1 MSISIRRRHIAYMLV
16 LTFSSG
22 IIDAIGFLALGRVFP
37 GNMTGNVAILGVT
50 LSGASEHS
58 ALRPALAFVFFLL
71 GAALAGA
78 YLRRAHRIWS
88 FKTTTT
94 LALVGLGMLATAV
107 YTFIAGIATD
117 HAFNGLSGHIITALL
132 AFFMGAQGAAGRR
145 VDINDINTI
154 VVTSTIVGLGA
165 DMFTGENRRQATRRR
180 ALAVFA
186 LLAGA
191 FTGGFCLMVSP
202 EFGILVTALLT
213 IGVAVAGDVGRRR
226 YRRQRRTA
234 VEL

>member
-1 MSISIRRRHIAYMLV
+1 MLI

-50 LSGASEHS
+50 LSGASELS
-58 ALRPALAFVFFLL
+58 ALRPALAFGFFLF
-71 GAALAGA
+71 GAAIAGA
-78 YLRRAHRIWS
+78 YLRREHRVWS
-88 FKTTTT
+88 FKTTTL
-94 LALVGLGMLATAV
+94 LALVGLGMCAAAA
-107 YTFIAGIATD
+107 YAFAAGRGTD
-117 HAFNGLSGHIITALL
+117 DPFAGVTGHVITALL

-145 VDINDINTI
+145 IDISDINTI

-191 FTGGFCLMVSP
+191 FTGGVCLMIAP
-202 EFGILVTALLT
+202 WFGILITALLT
-213 IGVAVAGDVGRRR
+213 LAVAAAGDIS
-226 YRRQRRTA
+226 RQRSHRLR
-234 VEL
+234 VEP